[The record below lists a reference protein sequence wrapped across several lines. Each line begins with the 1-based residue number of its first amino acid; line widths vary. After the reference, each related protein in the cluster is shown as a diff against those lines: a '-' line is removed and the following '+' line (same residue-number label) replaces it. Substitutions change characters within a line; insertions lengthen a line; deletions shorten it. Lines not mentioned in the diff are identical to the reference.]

1 MILTLSVAL
10 SLSLSVGWRKDLVE
24 SCRHV
29 RTDLPT
35 MCICSLSPDSE
46 QMRRN
51 EVRKAKEARI
61 VQLTKRMENEK
72 QPKKKREL
80 FEEIARIR
88 ESSDGI
94 ERSRIPIHVA
104 LS

>member
-1 MILTLSVAL
+1 M
-10 SLSLSVGWRKDLVE
+10 E

-29 RTDLPT
+29 RTDLPK
-35 MCICSLSPDSE
+35 MCILFSSSDSE
-46 QMRRN
+46 QIRRN
-51 EVRKAKEARI
+51 GVRKAKEARI
-61 VQLTKRMENEK
+61 DQLTKRMANEK

-88 ESSDGI
+88 ESSDGF
-94 ERSRIPIHVA
+94 ERSRIPLHVA